1 MEYKHLIYSVSE
13 RILTITFNRPD
24 KLNAVDDLMGPE
36 IIGALKSAD
45 MDDEIRVVIITGA
58 GQAFC
63 AGADLSAGASVFQK
77 DAVRYGEEMESFRDG
92 AGQMSLPIYGMR
104 KPVIAAIN
112 GAAVGMGITITL
124 PADIRICSEKAKMAF
139 VFSRRGIMADGCSSW
154 FLPRIVGVSKALEW
168 ILSGRIIKPQEAL
181 AAGLVSEVLAPE
193 DLMPRA
199 RQLALEIAVNTSPI
213 SVALNRQL
221 IWKMMGADSPK
232 EANYWDSKLGYWT
245 FKQAD
250 MIEGVTSFL
259 EKRPPNFKMKPSTDL
274 PDFVPWF
281 NEK

>member
-24 KLNAVDDLMGPE
+24 RLNAVDDFMGPE
-36 IIGALKSAD
+36 IIHALKSAD

-92 AGQMSLPIYGMR
+92 AGQMSIPIYRMR

-124 PADIRICSEKAKMAF
+124 PADIRICSDNAKMAF
-139 VFSRRGIMADGCSSW
+139 VFSRRGIIADGCSSW
-154 FLPRIVGVSKALEW
+154 FLPRLVGPSKALEW
-168 ILSGRIIKPQEAL
+168 ILSGRIIRPPEAL
-181 AAGLVSEVLAPE
+181 AAGLVSEVLAPV
-193 DLMPRA
+193 DLLPRA
-199 RQLALEIAVNTSPI
+199 RQIALDIAVNTSPV

-221 IWKMMGADSPK
+221 IWQMMSTDSPLI
-232 EANYWDSKLGYWT
+232 ANKWDSMLGYWT

-250 MIEGVTSFL
+250 MVEGVQSFL

-281 NEK
+281 KD